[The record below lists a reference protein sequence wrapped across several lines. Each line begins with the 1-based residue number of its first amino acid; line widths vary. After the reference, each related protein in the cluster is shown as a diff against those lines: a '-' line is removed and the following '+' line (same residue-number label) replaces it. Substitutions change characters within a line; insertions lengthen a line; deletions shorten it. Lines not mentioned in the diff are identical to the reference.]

1 MRKGIVKN
9 ENSLKSEEKDS
20 QSFINVDN
28 NTRVI
33 HIISRF
39 DITVNNFS
47 SVFNNTSGLQKN
59 MFCFLLRPY
68 TSILIAKYISPIV
81 NCKHIQ
87 IKD

>member
-47 SVFNNTSGLQKN
+47 SVFNNTSGL
-59 MFCFLLRPY
+59 
-68 TSILIAKYISPIV
+68 
-81 NCKHIQ
+81 
-87 IKD
+87 